1 MRKLLLAACF
11 SALALVPA
19 TASGQVLLGAH
30 GNWSDDFDFGVG
42 ARAWVGLP
50 TGPSLPMA
58 VYGQFDWFFPDEAE
72 GVSLTYYEVNVNL
85 AFLFPIRNPTVSPYA
100 AAGLNVARFERDVD
114 DVLGAPLSGSSTEV
128 GLNVAV
134 GTNLNLG
141 NVTPYGEA
149 RFEISGGESFVVN
162 AGIAIQVGPGPN

>member
-58 VYGQFDWFFPDEAE
+58 VYGQFDWFFPDEPE
-72 GVSLTYYEVNVNL
+72 GTDITYYEVNINL
-85 AFLFPIRNPTVSPYA
+85 AFLFPIRNPTVAPYA
-100 AAGLNVARFERDVD
+100 AAGLNVAHLETEQEFAGLPVE
-114 DVLGAPLSGSSTEV
+114 ASNTEV
-128 GLNVAV
+128 GLNIAV

-141 NVTPYGEA
+141 SVTPYGEA
-149 RFEISGGESFVVN
+149 RFQISGGESFVVN

>member
-19 TASGQVLLGAH
+19 SASGQVLLGAH

-42 ARAWVGLP
+42 GRVWVGLP

-58 VYGQFDWFFPDEAE
+58 AYGQFDWFFPDEPE
-72 GVSLTYYEVNVNL
+72 GTDITYYQVNINL
-85 AFLFPIRNPTVSPYA
+85 AFLFPIQNPTVAPYA
-100 AAGLNVARFERDVD
+100 AAGLNVARFESDID
-114 DVLGAPLSGSSTEV
+114 DVLGAPLSVSSTEV

-141 NVTPYGEA
+141 KGK
-149 RFEISGGESFVVN
+149 
-162 AGIAIQVGPGPN
+162 PG